1 MTTLGSLRAANELAA
16 GLLSKARAGDSA
28 VEAQAARS
36 LAVGSAL
43 PAPFEGALQTAE
55 RLKILLGT
63 AGRVV
68 AVTGLGESDGFTA
81 LAATLGFALAAL
93 DESRVL
99 VMDANVREPRLHEL
113 LCVPKRPGI
122 LDLLE
127 QKSDLEPATTKLEL
141 NNLFFLPVGQ
151 ASTSLAALLSQ
162 PGGVRVLDE
171 IRRTYRYV
179 IIDAGVIRS
188 GPGGML
194 VASMSDGVV
203 AALAIGAR
211 RRDEVLQ
218 FRQELKQLNIPLFGV
233 VLTQAR

>member
-1 MTTLGSLRAANELAA
+1 MTTFGSSRTVNELAV
-16 GLLSKARAGDSA
+16 GLLSKARAADSA
-28 VEAQAARS
+28 LAGQPVS
-36 LAVGSAL
+36 LLGGESVL

-55 RLKILLGT
+55 RLKVLLGS

-68 AVTGLGESDGFTA
+68 AVAGLGESDGSTT
-81 LAATLGFALAAL
+81 LAAALGFALAAL

-113 LCVPKRPGI
+113 LRVPKRPGI

-127 QKSDLEPATTKLEL
+127 QKSDLELATTRLEL
-141 NNLFFLPVGQ
+141 SNLFVLPAGQ

-162 PGGVRVLDE
+162 PNGARLLDE

-188 GPGGML
+188 GAGGML

-233 VLTQAR
+233 VLTKAL

>member
-1 MTTLGSLRAANELAA
+1 MNELAV
-16 GLLSKARAGDSA
+16 GLLSKSRAADFALEGQA
-28 VEAQAARS
+28 VSLQAGG
-36 LAVGSAL
+36 AVL
-43 PAPFEGALQTAE
+43 PAPFEGALQAAE
-55 RLKILLGT
+55 RLKVMLGT

-68 AVTGLGESDGFTA
+68 AITGLGESDGYTT

-113 LCVPKRPGI
+113 LHVHKEPGI

-127 QKSDLEPATTKLEL
+127 QKSDLELATTKLEL
-141 NNLFFLPVGQ
+141 NNLFVLPVGQ

-162 PGGVRVLDE
+162 PNGARVLDE

-188 GPGGML
+188 GAGGML

-203 AALAIGAR
+203 AALATGAR
-211 RRDEVLQ
+211 RRDEVRQ

-233 VLTQAR
+233 VLTKAL